1 MREYLERCKF
11 FFIHAG
17 IFSFFINLLLLT
29 MPLYMLQV
37 FDRVLNSRSEETL
50 LMLTLLALGALMVWA
65 LLELLRSRLMV
76 RAGLAFDHLLGEKV
90 LHELVEHANV
100 PGKQHYSSALRD
112 VNLLRNYLLG
122 PNILALFDV
131 PWTPLFLGV
140 IYLFH
145 PVFGLIAIG
154 GMVVMFAL
162 ALMDER
168 ISKRILERAHE
179 NNRQASRFVELLV
192 RNAEVVKALGMVG
205 AATRKWRR
213 HNDQASGYYAL
224 ASNRS
229 SVIQSASKFTRVA
242 LQVGMMGFGA
252 WLVIDQ
258 NLSPGIMMAATLILG
273 RAMAPVERAI
283 AGWKG
288 FIEARSAYHRLDGLL
303 REMQA
308 RHVSKLQLPP
318 PKGNLSVEAVLYG
331 GGDGLILKRVSF
343 ALRAGE
349 SLGIVGP
356 SAAGKSTLARVVMGI
371 HAPLSGT
378 VRLDGASLADWD
390 RVSLG
395 RYLGYLPQ
403 DIELFDGT
411 VAENIARFTDASGN
425 DEQVI
430 EAARRARVHELIL
443 RLPEGY
449 NTLIGAGGVILSGGQ
464 RQRIALARA
473 LFGQPRLVLLD
484 EPNSNLDSDGEMA
497 LLQVLQWLKEQGITT
512 LLITHKIGLLGN
524 MDKILVLR
532 DGQVEKFGPCRDIL
546 QGMMPRQASAP
557 AREKLG
563 TG

>member
-1 MREYLERCKF
+1 MREYLDRCKF
-11 FFIHAG
+11 FFVHAG
-17 IFSFFINLLLLT
+17 VFSFFINLLLLT
-29 MPLYMLQV
+29 LPLYMLQV
-37 FDRVLNSRSEETL
+37 FDRVLSSRSRETL
-50 LMLTLLALGALMVWA
+50 LMLTLLALGALLVWA

-76 RAGLAFDHLLGEKV
+76 RAGLALDHLLGEKV
-90 LHELVEHANV
+90 LVELVEHANV
-100 PGKQHYSSALRD
+100 PGGQRYSSALRD
-112 VNLLRNYLLG
+112 LNLLRNYLLG
-122 PNILALFDV
+122 QNVLALFDI

-145 PVFGLIAIG
+145 PLFGVIATA
-154 GMVVMFAL
+154 GMVIMFAL
-162 ALMDER
+162 ALVEER
-168 ISKRILERAHE
+168 IGKRILDRAHE
-179 NNRQASRFVELLV
+179 NNRQAGRFVEQMV
-192 RNAEVVKALGMVG
+192 RNAEVVKALGMVA
-205 AATRKWRR
+205 AATCKWRL

-229 SVIQSASKFTRVA
+229 GVIQSASKFTRVA
-242 LQVGMMGFGA
+242 LQVTMMGLGA
-252 WLVIDQ
+252 YLVIDQ

-288 FIEARSAYHRLDGLL
+288 FIEVRSAYRRLDELL
-303 REMQA
+303 RQMRA
-308 RHVSKLQLPP
+308 RHRSRLQLPAP
-318 PKGNLSVEAVLYG
+318 RGNLSVESVVYG
-331 GGDGLILKRVSF
+331 GPDGLILKRVSF

-371 HAPLSGT
+371 HTPVSGS

-395 RYLGYLPQ
+395 RHLGYLPQ
-403 DIELFDGT
+403 DIELFEGT
-411 VAENIARFTDASGN
+411 VAENIARFTDLHGN

-430 EAARRARVHELIL
+430 EAARRARVHEMIL

-449 NTLIGAGGVILSGGQ
+449 DTVIGPGGVILSGGQ

-473 LFGQPRLVLLD
+473 LFGRPRLVLLD

-497 LLQVLQWLKEQGITT
+497 LIQVLQWLKEQGVTT

-524 MDKILVLR
+524 MDKMLVLR
-532 DGQVEKFGPCRDIL
+532 DGQVDKFGPCRDIL
-546 QGMMPRQASAP
+546 QAMMPRQRQP
-557 AREKLG
+557 REKLG